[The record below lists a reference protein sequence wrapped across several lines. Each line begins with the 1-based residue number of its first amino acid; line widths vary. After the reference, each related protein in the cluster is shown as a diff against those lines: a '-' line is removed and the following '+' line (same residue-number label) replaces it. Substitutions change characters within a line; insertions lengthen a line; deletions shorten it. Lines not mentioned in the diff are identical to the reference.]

1 MFTELP
7 RARKGFPEALTSGQ
21 SQPAL
26 EPRHRRPA
34 GYTGQEARVSG
45 GEPYNAALR
54 THGGRRNGMEQE
66 RVLMAGARPYRME
79 EDRPNRKP
87 APVTV

>member
-1 MFTELP
+1 LN
-7 RARKGFPEALTSGQ
+7 RATVARPGTRDKK
-21 SQPAL
+21 PAS
-26 EPRHRRPA
+26 RA
-34 GYTGQEARVSG
+34 AQG
-45 GEPYNAALR
+45 GESYNAALR

-79 EDRPNRKP
+79 GDRPNRKP

>member
-1 MFTELP
+1 
-7 RARKGFPEALTSGQ
+7 
-21 SQPAL
+21 
-26 EPRHRRPA
+26 
-34 GYTGQEARVSG
+34 
-45 GEPYNAALR
+45 
-54 THGGRRNGMEQE
+54 MEQE